1 MASRTLRIITP
12 ENIPLE
18 LELAGL
24 GLRFGALLIDLVI
37 LTTFLILLW
46 TLGVFLIALMQAVG
60 QGDFA
65 TGLLVFTSFLCLF
78 GYFILFEA
86 LWNGQTPGKRF
97 LGLRV
102 IQDSGFPVTFF
113 SVANRNLI
121 RIADFLPGFFGVGA
135 VSVFCNPQY
144 KRLGDLV
151 AGTVVI
157 KERSAA
163 VLSNGPLGP
172 PRREQDYL
180 ANARLASNVTD
191 PRTVLSEVELE
202 LMRRFSLRRWEM
214 EYVDAERFAARLLA
228 PMVAKLNLR
237 FVPGQPPRYADI
249 ISVIVRIVDGIEE
262 AEWRA
267 IRRDELT
274 GSGYT
279 PAKENRDERIRS

>member
-1 MASRTLRIITP
+1 MSSRTLRIITP

-24 GLRFGALLIDLVI
+24 GIRFGALLLD
-37 LTTFLILLW
+37 LILLSTFFIFLW
-46 TLGVFLIALMQAVG
+46 MGGAVLIVFMKSVG
-60 QGDFA
+60 QEDFA
-65 TGLLVFTSFLCLF
+65 TGLLIFTSFLCLF

-97 LGLRV
+97 FGLRV
-102 IQDSGFPVTFF
+102 IQDTGFPVTFF

-135 VSVFCNPQY
+135 LSVFCNRQY
-144 KRLGDLV
+144 KRLGDIV

-163 VLSNGPLGP
+163 LLSQGPLGP
-172 PRREQDYL
+172 PRHNQDYL
-180 ANARLASNVTD
+180 TSTHLASNVID
-191 PRTVLSEVELE
+191 PRTVLSEVELD
-202 LMRRFSLRRWEM
+202 LMRRFALRRWEM
-214 EYVDAERFAARLLA
+214 ESVDAERFAARLLG
-228 PMVAKLNLR
+228 PMTAKLNLR

-249 ISVIVRIVDGIEE
+249 VSVIVRIVDGIED

-267 IRRDELT
+267 LHTEPD
-274 GSGYT
+274 
-279 PAKENRDERIRS
+279 A

>member
-1 MASRTLRIITP
+1 MALRKLRIITP

-24 GLRFGALLIDLVI
+24 GLRFGALLIDLVV
-37 LTTFLILLW
+37 LSTFLILLW
-46 TLGVFLIALMQAVG
+46 TLGAVLIALMQAVG
-60 QGDFA
+60 QADFA
-65 TGLLVFTSFLCLF
+65 VGLLIFTSFLCLF

-97 LGLRV
+97 MGLRV

-121 RIADFLPGFFGVGA
+121 RIADFLPGFFGIGA
-135 VSVFCNPQY
+135 LSVFCSSQY
-144 KRLGDLV
+144 KRLGDIV

-157 KERSAA
+157 KERSASL
-163 VLSNGPLGP
+163 LSQGPLGP

-180 ANARLASNVTD
+180 ASARLASNVTD
-191 PRTVLSEVELE
+191 PRTVLSEAELD
-202 LMRRFSLRRWEM
+202 LMRRFALRRWQM
-214 EYVDAERFAARLLA
+214 EYADAEHFAARLLT
-228 PMVAKLNLR
+228 PMIAKLNLR

-249 ISVIVRIVDGIEE
+249 ISVIVRMVDGIEE

-267 IRRDELT
+267 IRKD
-274 GSGYT
+274 
-279 PAKENRDERIRS
+279 